1 MNKLMYMETRRPLG
15 SVTIL
20 QYGIWAS
27 KRILVRS
34 PKPHE
39 EIEIKT
45 SLLVASDLNASED
58 GSLASKP
65 LVVIDLFPMDDT
77 CQVLLGS
84 FLSKEEQSL
93 LIAILK

>member
-45 SLLVASDLNASED
+45 SLRSDLNASKED

-65 LVVIDLFPMDDT
+65 LVVIDLFPMEDT

-84 FLSKEEQSL
+84 LLSKEEQGL